1 MYAKFLK
8 LSVQVYLVLYFLFSE
23 NLKKMPK
30 QKPKEF
36 HMHQS
41 LILPYSF
48 VGVIIIWWHRGGAPR
63 YPIRMS
69 RMWAGQLCQPHSLG
83 EYQQRDTHGR
93 AQCCTWKWQH
103 RARWNT
109 WACSTSTTYQQGQ
122 SSLSDKPW
130 HGFDGAQQTNPS
142 TSS

>member
-48 VGVIIIWWHRGGAPR
+48 VGVIIIWWHRGGAPC
-63 YPIRMS
+63 Y
-69 RMWAGQLCQPHSLG
+69 
-83 EYQQRDTHGR
+83 
-93 AQCCTWKWQH
+93 
-103 RARWNT
+103 
-109 WACSTSTTYQQGQ
+109 
-122 SSLSDKPW
+122 
-130 HGFDGAQQTNPS
+130 
-142 TSS
+142 

>member
-41 LILPYSF
+41 LTLPYSF
-48 VGVIIIWWHRGGAPR
+48 VGVDH
-63 YPIRMS
+63 YMV
-69 RMWAGQLCQPHSLG
+69 
-83 EYQQRDTHGR
+83 
-93 AQCCTWKWQH
+93 AQGWCTMLL
-103 RARWNT
+103 AN
-109 WACSTSTTYQQGQ
+109 
-122 SSLSDKPW
+122 
-130 HGFDGAQQTNPS
+130 
-142 TSS
+142 